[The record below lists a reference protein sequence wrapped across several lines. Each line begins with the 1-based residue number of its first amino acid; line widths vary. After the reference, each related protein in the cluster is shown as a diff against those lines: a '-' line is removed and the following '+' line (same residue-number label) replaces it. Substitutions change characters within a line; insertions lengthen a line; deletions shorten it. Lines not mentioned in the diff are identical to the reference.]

1 MTKAA
6 DHPEGH
12 VVIRDATSADHAQL
26 RAAWVELQE
35 YERGLHATRLPGEA
49 VVDVYLEWM
58 MKQASRQ
65 GAVLVALW
73 EGDFAGF
80 AAGWIEEEESLA
92 ESADSNRF
100 GLISDISVLPRSA
113 VAASPRNCSRPC
125 RSGSRAKACHASAS
139 APSRPI
145 VLRAQ
150 AMNAPASRP
159 MRSYTRNGPAKPL
172 RPEARARRN

>member
-1 MTKAA
+1 VTKAA

-80 AAGWIEEEESLA
+80 AAGWVEEDESLA

-100 GLISDISVLPRSA
+100 GLISDVSVLPSFRGRRIAAKLLEAMQERLAREGASRIRICALAANVSA
-113 VAASPRNCSRPC
+113 RASYERAGFSPYEVVYEKRAGATAG
-125 RSGSRAKACHASAS
+125 SGS
-139 APSRPI
+139 
-145 VLRAQ
+145 
-150 AMNAPASRP
+150 
-159 MRSYTRNGPAKPL
+159 
-172 RPEARARRN
+172 